1 MNSRVVFNTV
11 REKERKRGKREYWRV
26 MCKGMGWVFL
36 VLGNFNFWV
45 LFYFITTSVFYV
57 LKRVQFY
64 LGFSGQVQKL
74 RANYKCFKCKF
85 CIVRGQILKFRGG
98 WGSKYIVI
106 EIKESSCCK

>member
-45 LFYFITTSVFYV
+45 LFYFYN
-57 LKRVQFY
+57 K
-64 LGFSGQVQKL
+64 FSFL
-74 RANYKCFKCKF
+74 C
-85 CIVRGQILKFRGG
+85 
-98 WGSKYIVI
+98 S
-106 EIKESSCCK
+106 